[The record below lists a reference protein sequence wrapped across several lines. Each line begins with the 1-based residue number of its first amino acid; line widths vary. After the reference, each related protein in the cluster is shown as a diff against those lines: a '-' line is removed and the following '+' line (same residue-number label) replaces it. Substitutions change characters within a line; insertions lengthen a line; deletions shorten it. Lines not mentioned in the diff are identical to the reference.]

1 MLLHPGLDQS
11 RPRKWYKHKTLCAL
25 PLGSALS
32 QYRGDRIPHCPE
44 LPTILLIVGLAPF
57 PRRTLP
63 QAIERLLR
71 LHP

>member
-11 RPRKWYKHKTLCAL
+11 RLRKWYKHKTLCAL
-25 PLGSALS
+25 PLGSVLS
-32 QYRGDRIPHCPE
+32 QYRGDRIPHCPG

-57 PRRTLP
+57 PQPTLP
-63 QAIERLLR
+63 EAIERYLR